1 MDTYVIMPVGAGEH
15 AGKLGEPV
23 GADLRVCP
31 NNVCPNN
38 GCDETRRGRAN
49 TQVRPYVCPNDGCDE
64 PVGAG
69 RTHRFAPTSAQITSA
84 QMMDVANQAN
94 GANRTNRANP

>member
-49 TQVRPYVCPNDGCDE
+49 P
-64 PVGAG
+64 
-69 RTHRFAPTSAQITSA
+69 
-84 QMMDVANQAN
+84 
-94 GANRTNRANP
+94 

>member
-31 NNVCPNN
+31 NNVCPN
-38 GCDETRRGRAN
+38 
-49 TQVRPYVCPNDGCDE
+49 DGCDE

-69 RTHRFAPTSAQITSA
+69 RTRRGRPTCL
-84 QMMDVANQAN
+84 
-94 GANRTNRANP
+94 PK

>member
-38 GCDETRRGRAN
+38 VCPNNGCDETRRGRAN
-49 TQVRPYVCPNDGCDE
+49 P
-64 PVGAG
+64 
-69 RTHRFAPTSAQITSA
+69 
-84 QMMDVANQAN
+84 
-94 GANRTNRANP
+94 

>member
-49 TQVRPYVCPNDGCDE
+49 TQVRPYV
-64 PVGAG
+64 
-69 RTHRFAPTSAQITSA
+69 SAR
-84 QMMDVANQAN
+84 MMDV
-94 GANRTNRANP
+94 TNP